1 MNNNELED
9 NSIEKISYSKQK
21 KTGIKFSRSANSFVS
36 WCKNTI
42 MSSVVL
48 TTIKLAWGGIYYL
61 HYFYNS
67 I

>member
-21 KTGIKFSRSANSFVS
+21 KKGIKFSRSANSFVS